1 MKGSLHK
8 YLSVLYLLLFI
19 FQISIVYTSVGKN
32 FSVIAL
38 KSICHENLSQDKNNL
53 MDIEHNDVENEG
65 NEDNQENEEQEVD
78 LEDDFVKDPNQ
89 LCLSDFSLKTH
100 FKYVLRLTN
109 PKVKVHFAP
118 PEVVV

>member
-1 MKGSLHK
+1 MF
-8 YLSVLYLLLFI
+8 V

-32 FSVIAL
+32 FSLKAL
-38 KSICHENLSQDKNNL
+38 KSICYEINSQDKNNL

-78 LEDDFVKDPNQ
+78 VEDDFVKDPKQ

>member
-1 MKGSLHK
+1 MF
-8 YLSVLYLLLFI
+8 V

-32 FSVIAL
+32 FSLKAL
-38 KSICHENLSQDKNNL
+38 KSICYEINSQDKNNL

-78 LEDDFVKDPNQ
+78 VEDDFVKDPNQ
-89 LCLSDFSLKTH
+89 LWLSDFSLKTH
-100 FKYVLRLTN
+100 FKYVLRRTK